1 MGLPDHHAVVAAAAA
16 AQISLFPGMDLS
28 AFRAAA
34 HASGHP
40 PFVPPPHFMAAMS
53 QDPSLFGGIAFDG
66 SQPGKTFDY
75 LSNCFITFFLQ
86 KKASQLSP
94 YIIL

>member
-16 AQISLFPGMDLS
+16 AQISIFPGMDLN
-28 AFRAAA
+28 ALRAAA

-53 QDPSLFGGIAFDG
+53 QDHSLYGGLSYDA
-66 SQPGKTFDY
+66 SQPGKIHNSHFSSFLKY
-75 LSNCFITFFLQ
+75 QIRCF
-86 KKASQLSP
+86 
-94 YIIL
+94 